1 MKLVIG
7 SRGSRL
13 ALWQAA
19 WVRERLIALHA
30 NLEFA
35 IEIIRT
41 TGDEMKSAPLSVI
54 GGKGVFTKEIDDA
67 LLNHR
72 IDLAVHSLKDLPTV
86 IPKGLTLA
94 AITERE
100 DARDALLLRPDMSGF
115 YSSLKALPRSA
126 VIGTS
131 SPRRA
136 AQLRALLPNVVVK
149 ELRGNIDTRVAKLDR
164 GEYDAII
171 LASAGLL
178 RLELKHRISIVL
190 PRKDMLPAIGQGALA
205 VEVRDDD
212 TVTAQLVASLDH
224 LPTRQACTAERSFLG
239 MLGGGCELPIAGHAV
254 VHDDELQLDGLVAQP
269 SGQRIIRD
277 EVKGKAS
284 DAANLGQSLGMS
296 LLARGANELLTK

>member
-1 MKLVIG
+1 MKLTIG

-19 WVRERLIALHA
+19 WIREQLRAVHPELDLS
-30 NLEFA
+30 
-35 IEIIRT
+35 IEIIKT

-67 LLNHR
+67 LLNRR

-86 IPKGLTLA
+86 IPDRLTLA

-100 DARDALLLRPDMSGF
+100 DARDALLLRSDAAEF
-115 YSSLKALPRSA
+115 YSSLRALPPNS

-131 SPRRA
+131 SPRRT
-136 AQLRALLPNVVVK
+136 AQLRNLLPNVVIK
-149 ELRGNIDTRVAKLDR
+149 ELRGNVDTRVAKLDR

-178 RLELKHRISIVL
+178 RLELKDRISIAL
-190 PRKDMLPAIGQGALA
+190 PHCDMLPAIGQGALA
-205 VEVRDDD
+205 VEVRTDDIA
-212 TVTAQLVASLDH
+212 TAQLVALLDH
-224 LPTRQACTAERSFLG
+224 LPTRQACTAERSFLQ

-254 VHDDELQLDGLVAQP
+254 VQDDQLQLEGLVAQP
-269 SGQRIIRD
+269 SGNRILRD
-277 EVKGKAS
+277 EVKGKATE
-284 DAANLGQSLGMS
+284 AVNLGQSLGTS
-296 LLARGANELLTK
+296 LLAQGANQLLTS

>member
-1 MKLVIG
+1 MKLTIG

-19 WVRERLIALHA
+19 WVREQLRAVHPELDLS
-30 NLEFA
+30 
-35 IEIIRT
+35 IEIIKT

-67 LLNHR
+67 LLNRR

-86 IPKGLTLA
+86 IPGGLALA

-100 DARDALLLRPDMSGF
+100 DARDALLLQRDKSGF
-115 YSSLKALPRSA
+115 YSSLKALPRNS

-136 AQLRALLPNVVVK
+136 AQLRNLLPKVVIK

-164 GEYDAII
+164 GEYDAIV

-178 RLELKHRISIVL
+178 RLELKQRISIAL
-190 PRKDMLPAIGQGALA
+190 SRSDMLPAIGQGALA
-205 VEVRDDD
+205 IEVRSDD
-212 TVTAQLVASLDH
+212 TIVAQLVAFLDH
-224 LPTRQACTAERSFLG
+224 LPTRQACSAERSFLR
-239 MLGGGCELPIAGHAV
+239 MLGGGCELPIAGYAV
-254 VHDDELQLDGLVAQP
+254 VQDELLELEGLVAEP
-269 SGQRIIRD
+269 SGERIIRD
-277 EVKGKAS
+277 EVKGKAV
-284 DAANLGQSLGMS
+284 DAVSLGQSLGMS
-296 LLARGANELLTK
+296 LLARGANQLLTA